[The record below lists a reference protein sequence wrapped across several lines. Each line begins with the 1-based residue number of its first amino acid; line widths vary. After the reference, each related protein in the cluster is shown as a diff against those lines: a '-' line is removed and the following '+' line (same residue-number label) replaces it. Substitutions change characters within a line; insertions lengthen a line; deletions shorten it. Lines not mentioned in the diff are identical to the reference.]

1 MAEAWFTEG
10 DDERG
15 HPELDALARALATSI
30 LVRTVTIS
38 AVDAAGQHFIGAHG
52 IPTAL
57 MRWRTSID
65 VSPLC
70 RHVIAAARPVI
81 VYDARRRAGRG
92 NTSLASLGVVGYAGV
107 PVIVHEMPV
116 AALAAI
122 EPALRAWSARD
133 LEILRVF
140 ADVAAAILRPASRKL
155 PVPFEAARDRRT
167 GELELLALHD
177 ELTGLLN
184 RRGFYAVAGG
194 QLAIARRKQLPG
206 VVLFIDVDGLKQCN
220 DHLGHAA
227 GDDLLR
233 AAAGVL
239 RATFREADT
248 IGRIGGDEFVV
259 FTVDSGGQD
268 LPVLLGRVTEELR
281 RINQERAPGAALRWS
296 VGAASFGTEDTP
308 DLDRLIVEADRRMY
322 VAKRTQRLPPA
333 AE

>member
-1 MAEAWFTEG
+1 MRRAAAPASPSFVSPRHRLPFLVHCGPPGGRWQARFSSRKPFRGGVLGCRVAEAWFTEG

-194 QLAIARRKQLPG
+194 QLA
-206 VVLFIDVDGLKQCN
+206 
-220 DHLGHAA
+220 
-227 GDDLLR
+227 
-233 AAAGVL
+233 
-239 RATFREADT
+239 
-248 IGRIGGDEFVV
+248 
-259 FTVDSGGQD
+259 
-268 LPVLLGRVTEELR
+268 
-281 RINQERAPGAALRWS
+281 
-296 VGAASFGTEDTP
+296 
-308 DLDRLIVEADRRMY
+308 
-322 VAKRTQRLPPA
+322 
-333 AE
+333 